1 MQHVELFYHLTTE
14 TIKSL
19 HTEFQ
24 NVHIPFDEIL
34 KEVIS
39 APYLMNELLA
49 LAAIHRSILNPARQD
64 FYRHQATELQTHA
77 LSIFNQMKHE
87 INAETCV
94 PMFVFSS
101 VLGLHEMCETFVFR
115 ETEFDSFLDKFVRYL
130 SLHQGVK
137 VITHGTWHML
147 SESVLSPLLK
157 QGEAVPPLSTALGNT
172 CSGLLDLIKTADLN
186 QDHFAS
192 CEQAISALRSA
203 LGVAPSDAEGRP
215 SINAILTWP
224 VILCQRF
231 TDLLRQR
238 EPHALVILAH
248 YAALV
253 HCRRDLW
260 MCGDGGQF
268 LVNLISQNL
277 GDEWADWLIWPNQVV
292 SGLKSAIAT
301 DSLEV

>member
-24 NVHIPFDEIL
+24 NVHIPFDKIL

-49 LAAIHRSILNPARQD
+49 LAAIHRCTLNPARQD

-77 LSIFNQMKHE
+77 LSIFNQIEHE
-87 INAETCV
+87 IDAETCV

-101 VLGLHEMCETFVFR
+101 VLGVHEMCETFVFR

-130 SLHQGVK
+130 SLHQGTK

-172 CSGLLDLIKTADLN
+172 CSGLLDLIKTAGLN
-186 QDHFAS
+186 PEHFAS
-192 CEQAISALRSA
+192 CEQAISALQSA

-224 VILCQRF
+224 VILCQGF
-231 TDLLRQR
+231 TDLLRQ
-238 EPHALVILAH
+238 
-248 YAALV
+248 
-253 HCRRDLW
+253 
-260 MCGDGGQF
+260 
-268 LVNLISQNL
+268 
-277 GDEWADWLIWPNQVV
+277 
-292 SGLKSAIAT
+292 
-301 DSLEV
+301 

>member
-1 MQHVELFYHLTTE
+1 
-14 TIKSL
+14 
-19 HTEFQ
+19 
-24 NVHIPFDEIL
+24 
-34 KEVIS
+34 
-39 APYLMNELLA
+39 
-49 LAAIHRSILNPARQD
+49 
-64 FYRHQATELQTHA
+64 
-77 LSIFNQMKHE
+77 
-87 INAETCV
+87 
-94 PMFVFSS
+94 
-101 VLGLHEMCETFVFR
+101 
-115 ETEFDSFLDKFVRYL
+115 
-130 SLHQGVK
+130 
-137 VITHGTWHML
+137 ML

-172 CSGLLDLIKTADLN
+172 CSGLLDLIKTAGLN
-186 QDHFAS
+186 PEHFAS
-192 CEQAISALRSA
+192 CEQAISALQSA

-224 VILCQRF
+224 VILCQGF

-301 DSLEV
+301 DSVEV